1 MQLLEIAIRT
11 ALGAVFAI
19 AAASKLRR
27 RAAFDDFV
35 DTLPQLGPLSLPAVG
50 AAVVTLELA
59 VPVLLLAW
67 PPAGL
72 VLVMALLGGFTAVMV
87 KTLRAGAPL
96 TCRCFGASAQPIGP
110 GHVVRNALLLAAAAV
125 AAVAVWLGDGAAPP
139 SDPATAAIALAL
151 GAIAGLLITRWDD
164 LAFVF
169 GSTPA

>member
-27 RAAFDDFV
+27 RTAFDDFV
-35 DTLPQLGPLSLPAVG
+35 DTLPQWGPLSLPAVG

-67 PPAGL
+67 PRAGL
-72 VLVMALLGGFTAVMV
+72 FLVMALLGSFTAVMV

-96 TCRCFGASAQPIGP
+96 TCRCFGASAQPIGV

-125 AAVAVWLGDGAAPP
+125 AERSAGLSAAAPP
-139 SDPATAAIALAL
+139 SDPATVAVAMAL

-169 GSTPA
+169 GSTAA

>member
-1 MQLLEIAIRT
+1 MQHLEIAIRA

-35 DTLPQLGPLSLPAVG
+35 ETLPPWGPLSLPAVG
-50 AAVVTLELA
+50 AAVVALELA

-67 PPAGL
+67 PRAGL

-96 TCRCFGASAQPIGP
+96 TCRCFGASAQPIGV

-125 AAVAVWLGDGAAPP
+125 AALAAWLGGAAPP
-139 SDPATAAIALAL
+139 AEPATAAVALAL

-169 GSTPA
+169 GSTAA